1 MKKIITLL
9 SFIACTISTTFGQI
23 TMDGLLNEASY
34 TTIATRGTTMPSF
47 GSGIDATSIKISQAA
62 GIVYIGVTGF
72 LDATNSNAI
81 GLILNFSSTSH
92 PAIVT
97 GAAAGTDLRV
107 ADGGGFIN
115 YHVKTGFEVDYAFNL
130 NPGTSATNCYV
141 NMAKY
146 IGGATQAYTGNIEQ
160 TGFEAANQGQGS
172 AGPPVIPAMFAAPGV
187 GMAFK
192 RDLANAN
199 AGFELAIPFAALGLP
214 NNAQLSV
221 QAFAFV
227 ASETAYFSNITVPG
241 TPTTGQLGQ
250 DGAGNFVSGDPALS
264 PTINFG
270 TLAGGPYFTSPAF
283 VIPVELS
290 NFDAKPINN
299 TVKLN
304 WLTASERN
312 NGYFNIERSA
322 NGQEWSTIGQVK
334 GNGTTSKATNYA
346 FADEA
351 PLATVN
357 YYRLKQVDMDEKS
370 SYSPTVSVNFKGNGK
385 QLSVFPNPAND
396 RLNVVSDRFDTE
408 GVVEIYD
415 LSGRLV
421 QSVKN
426 TATQLDISRL
436 NAGLYQLRLL
446 DKTGAVMSQTRFAK
460 N

>member
-1 MKKIITLL
+1 MKKIFTLL
-9 SFIACTISTTFGQI
+9 SLTACMTSTAFGQI
-23 TMDGLLNEASY
+23 VNGILNEAGY

-47 GSGIDATSIKISQAA
+47 GTSIDATSIKIIKGA
-62 GIVYIGVTGF
+62 GVVYIGVTGF
-72 LDATNSNAI
+72 LDLTNANAI
-81 GLILNFSSTSH
+81 GLMLNFTSTSH
-92 PAIVT
+92 PSAVA

-107 ADGGGFIN
+107 ANGGGFIN

-130 NPGTSATNCYV
+130 NPGGSATNCYV

-146 IGGATQAYTGNIEQ
+146 IGGTTQAYTGDIEQ
-160 TGFEAANQGQGS
+160 TGFSAANQGRGS
-172 AGPPVIPAMFAAPGV
+172 AGPPFVPAMFAAPGV
-187 GMAFK
+187 DMAFK
-192 RDLANAN
+192 RDLANPN
-199 AGFELAIPFAALGLP
+199 AGFEMAIPFAALGLP

-227 ASETAYFSNITVPG
+227 ASPDAYFSNITLPG

-250 DGAGNFVSGDPALS
+250 DGLGNFVNSDPALS

-270 TLAGGPYFTSPAF
+270 TLAGGPYFTNPPT
-283 VIPVELS
+283 VIPVELAS
-290 NFDAKPINN
+290 FDAKPVNN
-299 TVKLN
+299 TAKLN

-312 NGYFNIERSA
+312 NGYFDIERSA

-346 FADEA
+346 FADET

-357 YYRLKQVDMDEKS
+357 YYRLKQVDLDGKS

-396 RLNVVSDRFDTE
+396 RLNLVSDGFDTE

-421 QSVKN
+421 QSVRN
-426 TATQLDISRL
+426 TNTQLDISRL

-446 DKTGAVMSQTRFAK
+446 DKAGVVMSQARFAK